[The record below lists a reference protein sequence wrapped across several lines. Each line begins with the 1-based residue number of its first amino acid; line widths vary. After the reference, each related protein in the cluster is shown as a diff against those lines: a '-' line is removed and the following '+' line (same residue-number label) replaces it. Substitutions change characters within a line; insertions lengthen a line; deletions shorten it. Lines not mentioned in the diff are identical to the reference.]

1 MSDFHL
7 FVLVALLLTVIS
19 SFLLTR
25 KWCDFLSHSQ
35 RMVMSMFSGT
45 TIGLTVGLMASSIFP
60 GSFYSSNLIGF
71 FGGATLAALSTGKL
85 GTVSMMEG
93 LTAGMMG
100 GMMGA
105 MLGEMVS
112 YTEAVIFLQLL
123 ITLSISSLLLY
134 PVFFHASFR
143 ENSIP
148 TKRWLIKPFL
158 VFLAAL
164 FILLGGSLLDSAPA
178 SEPPTHQTH

>member
-19 SFLLTR
+19 SFRLAG
-25 KWCDFLSHSQ
+25 KWCHFLSHSQ

-45 TIGLTVGLMASSIFP
+45 TIGLTVGLMASSILP
-60 GSFYSSNLIGF
+60 GSFYTSSLLGF
-71 FGGATLAALSTGKL
+71 FGGATLAAVSAGKL
-85 GTVSMMEG
+85 GTVSLMEG
-93 LTAGMMG
+93 LTAGLMG

-112 YTEAVIFLQLL
+112 YTEAVIFLKLL

-134 PVFFHASFR
+134 PVFFHASLR

-148 TKRWLIKPFL
+148 SKKWLIKPF
-158 VFLAAL
+158 VIFLAAL
-164 FILLGGSLLDSAPA
+164 FLLLGGSLLDSAPA
-178 SEPPTHQTH
+178 SEHPTHQTH

>member
-7 FVLVALLLTVIS
+7 FVLGALLLTVIS
-19 SFLLTR
+19 SFRLTR

-35 RMVMSMFSGT
+35 RMVISMFSGT
-45 TIGLTVGLMASSIFP
+45 AIGLTVGLMASSILP
-60 GSFYSSNLIGF
+60 DSFYSSTLLGF
-71 FGGATLAALSTGKL
+71 FGGAALAAVSAGKL
-85 GTVSMMEG
+85 GTVSLLEG

-112 YTEAVIFLQLL
+112 YTEAVMFLKLL

-143 ENSIP
+143 EDSIP
-148 TKRWLIKPFL
+148 SKKWLIKPFL
-158 VFLAAL
+158 IFLAAL
-164 FILLGGSLLDSAPA
+164 FLLLGGSLLDSAPA
-178 SEPPTHQTH
+178 SKPPTHQAH

>member
-7 FVLVALLLTVIS
+7 FVLGALLLTVIS
-19 SFLLTR
+19 SFRLTR

-45 TIGLTVGLMASSIFP
+45 TIGLTVGLMASSILP
-60 GSFYSSNLIGF
+60 GGLYSSTLLGI
-71 FGGATLAALSTGKL
+71 FGGAFLAALSAGKL
-85 GTVSMMEG
+85 GTVSMIEG
-93 LTAGMMG
+93 LTAGLMG

-112 YTEAVIFLQLL
+112 YTETVIFLKLL

-143 ENSIP
+143 EDSIP
-148 TKRWLIKPFL
+148 SKKWLIKPF
-158 VFLAAL
+158 VIFLAAL
-164 FILLGGSLLDSAPA
+164 IFLLGGSLLDSAPA
-178 SEPPTHQTH
+178 SEPPSHQTH